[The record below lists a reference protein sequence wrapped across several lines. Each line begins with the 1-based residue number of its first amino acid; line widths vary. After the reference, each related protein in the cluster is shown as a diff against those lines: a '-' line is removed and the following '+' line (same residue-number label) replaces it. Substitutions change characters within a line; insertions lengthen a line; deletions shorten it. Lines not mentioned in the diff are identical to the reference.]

1 MKIIKGIGFFFTIVG
16 IFLFIVGIAKLVV
29 EFNKKDERIYT
40 HATISKIEEY
50 NDNDLEDGIDYRV
63 YVKFN
68 VNNQTIISMLNTYGN
83 TYQIG
88 DEIEIYYYND
98 NRDLVYKEGSE
109 KLLIIFP
116 VVGSL
121 VSILGI
127 LLISNKNLQNFLIK
141 QPSCEL

>member
-1 MKIIKGIGFFFTIVG
+1 MKIIKGIGFFFTIIG
-16 IFLFIVGIAKLVV
+16 IFFFIVGIAKLVE

-40 HATISKIEEY
+40 HAIISKIEEY
-50 NDNDLEDGIDYRV
+50 DDNDLEDGLDYRV
-63 YVKFN
+63 YVKFD
-68 VNNQTIISMLNTYGN
+68 VNNQTIISMLNTYSN

-98 NRDLVYKEGSE
+98 NKDLVYKEGSE

-127 LLISNKNLQNFLIK
+127 LLISNKKLQSFLIK

>member
-16 IFLFIVGIAKLVV
+16 IFFFIVGIAKLVV
-29 EFNKKDERIYT
+29 EFNKKDERTYT
-40 HATISKIEEY
+40 HAIISKIEEY
-50 NDNDLEDGIDYRV
+50 DDNDLEDGIDYRV

-68 VNNQTIISMLNTYGN
+68 VNNQTIISMLNTYSN

-127 LLISNKNLQNFLIK
+127 LLISNKKLQNFLIK

>member
-16 IFLFIVGIAKLVV
+16 IFFFIVGIAKLVV

-68 VNNQTIISMLNTYGN
+68 VNNQTIISMLNTYSH

-98 NRDLVYKEGSE
+98 NKDLVYKEGSE